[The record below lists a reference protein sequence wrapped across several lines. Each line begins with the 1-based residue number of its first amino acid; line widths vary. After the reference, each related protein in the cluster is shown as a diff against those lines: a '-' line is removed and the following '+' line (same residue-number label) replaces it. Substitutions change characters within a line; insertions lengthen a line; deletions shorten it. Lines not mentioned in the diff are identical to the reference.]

1 MTHYLPAILQ
11 SAPINGFI
19 DVSVDDGNPLILCF
33 GNDEKA
39 DIHTGLQLGLDPV
52 LIQWHNGLKYL
63 KGKNTGLFSRGII
76 NEMVSFGNSNNPKIL
91 ISSEEGGNQII
102 STIKNNFSH
111 INFFQHE

>member
-1 MTHYLPAILQ
+1 LPAILQ
-11 SAPINGFI
+11 SAPLNGFI

-52 LIQWHNGLKYL
+52 LLQWHNGLKYL
-63 KGKNTGLFSRGII
+63 DGKNIGMFSRGII
-76 NEMVSFGNSNNPKIL
+76 NEMVSFGNSNSPKIL
-91 ISSEEGGNQII
+91 ISKEEAGIQMI